1 MKLIFRNHALKPMF
15 ERGIEIEDVKHIV
28 ETGKIIHDYPEDQP
42 YPSYLLLG
50 WRNNKPLH
58 VVCANNE
65 LNEVIII
72 TVYNPDPLSGTKT
85 LRGKFYEMPDL

>member
-1 MKLIFRNHALKPMF
+1 MKLIFRNHALKRMF
-15 ERGIEIEDVKHIV
+15 ERNIDIEDVKHII

-50 WRNNKPLH
+50 WKNNMPLH

-65 LNEVIII
+65 SNEIIII
-72 TVYNPDPLSGTKT
+72 TAYSPNPNIWNKDFTRKIL
-85 LRGKFYEMPDL
+85 